1 MTTDEKFNQIYQA
14 IVDENADDMELA
26 RREAQVE
33 SRHLEII
40 FAVIVLINIVLNY
53 IFYKLTDSF
62 SEILGALLFSISVL
76 ILGEIVRRGGT
87 SKIEKYT
94 MDFKTRVVGTM
105 IKSFEEQLEFA
116 PQYRI
121 TFNSI

>member
-33 SRHLEII
+33 SRHFEII
-40 FAVIVLINIVLNY
+40 FAVIVLINIALNY
-53 IFYKLTDSF
+53 VFYKLTDSF
-62 SEILGALLFSISVL
+62 SEKLGVLLIFISVL
-76 ILGEIVRRGGT
+76 IFREIVRRGGT

-94 MDFKTRVVGTM
+94 MDFKTRIVGTM
-105 IKSFEEQLEFA
+105 IKSFEEKLEFA

-121 TFNSI
+121 TFSGI